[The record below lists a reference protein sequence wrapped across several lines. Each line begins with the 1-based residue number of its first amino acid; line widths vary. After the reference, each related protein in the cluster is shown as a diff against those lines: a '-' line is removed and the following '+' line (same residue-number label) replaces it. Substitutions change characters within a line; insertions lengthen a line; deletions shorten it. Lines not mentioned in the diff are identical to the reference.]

1 VPEIKKIIEELQF
14 LSDKLSTQV
23 RMVAFGLLAI
33 TWTILVG
40 ESAFLRKLSEG
51 LGKSLL
57 LIAVLSIFILLVH
70 FLQYVIGY
78 IYVNKTRK
86 TAEAKGLTEIDF
98 DPDSLLFR
106 SRSILFWIK
115 QFVLVV
121 TLVFFLAVLAC
132 YIYS

>member
-1 VPEIKKIIEELQF
+1 MPEIKEIIEELRF
-14 LSDKLSTQV
+14 ISDRLSTQV
-23 RMVAFGLLAI
+23 RMVALGLLAI

-57 LIAVLSIFILLVH
+57 LISVLSVFVLLVD

-78 IYVNKTRK
+78 IYVNKTLK
-86 TAEAKGLTEIDF
+86 AAEAQGLTETNF
-98 DPDSLLFR
+98 DPDSWLFK
-106 SRSILFWIK
+106 SRSILFWTK
-115 QFVLVV
+115 QFVLIA
-121 TLVFFLAVLAC
+121 TLVFFLAVLTC

>member
-1 VPEIKKIIEELQF
+1 MPEIKKIIEELQF

-57 LIAVLSIFILLVH
+57 LIAVLSIFILLVD

>member
-1 VPEIKKIIEELQF
+1 VPEIKEIIEELRF
-14 LSDKLSTQV
+14 ISDRLSTQV
-23 RMVAFGLLAI
+23 RMVALGLLAI

-57 LIAVLSIFILLVH
+57 LISVLSVFVLLVD

-78 IYVNKTRK
+78 IYVNKTLK
-86 TAEAKGLTEIDF
+86 AAEAQGLTETNF
-98 DPDSLLFR
+98 DPDSWLFK
-106 SRSILFWIK
+106 SRSILFWTK
-115 QFVLVV
+115 QFVLIA
-121 TLVFFLAVLAC
+121 TLVFFLAVLTC